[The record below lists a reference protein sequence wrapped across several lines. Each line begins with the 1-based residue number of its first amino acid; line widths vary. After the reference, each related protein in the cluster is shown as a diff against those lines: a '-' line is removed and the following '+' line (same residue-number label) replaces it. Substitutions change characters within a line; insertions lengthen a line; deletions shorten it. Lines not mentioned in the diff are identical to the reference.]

1 MRHKQQIIALL
12 LCTYLLYCPSA
23 RAQSFEG
30 VLRYKINYD
39 YEDSVRQQ
47 KTLSQR
53 ALAESPETQQKVKE
67 LKVQLDEY
75 KYGTS
80 ARDRI
85 ERERL
90 DSLVHIT
97 LSGGSK
103 APNGLLI
110 MIKDGNVL
118 TRMEG
123 GSYVLRKELLYLKN
137 EERGAWIS
145 TSRKNYLYNPSVVP
159 PTPPGVVKK
168 DEIIQIQGFPCQRYD
183 VELQHKKGY
192 PSNQIIWATKA
203 ISNIDRK
210 MFLKIGN
217 GMNQENML
225 FDCIDGIPL
234 RIQSFFPGASS
245 TLELVEIRTEK
256 LRDTEF
262 IIPAG
267 FFRIPDTK

>member
-137 EERGAWIS
+137 EERGASIS
-145 TSRKNYLYNPSVVP
+145 ASRQNYLYYPSVVP
-159 PTPPGVVKK
+159 PTPPRVEKK
-168 DEIIQIQGFPCQRYD
+168 HEVIQIQGFNCQRYE

-192 PSNQIIWATKA
+192 PSKQIIWATKA

-210 MFLKIGN
+210 LFLKIGN
-217 GMNQENML
+217 GVNQENML
-225 FDCIDGIPL
+225 FDGIDGIPL
-234 RIQSFFPGASS
+234 RVQSFFPGAVT
-245 TLELVEIRTEK
+245 TLELVEIRNEK

-267 FFRIPDTK
+267 FSRIPDTR